1 MAHMV
6 DLTHTERVSLVSE
19 LALEPSRSDFIV
31 LPQAG
36 AAAQAD
42 SPSAHPLMK
51 ESHCGHLHRLIP
63 ALCASSNEGVTLW
76 VIFCQA
82 DSHSAYSLM
91 R

>member
-36 AAAQAD
+36 AATQAD
-42 SPSAHPLMK
+42 SPS
-51 ESHCGHLHRLIP
+51 
-63 ALCASSNEGVTLW
+63 LCASSNEGVTLW
-76 VIFCQA
+76 SSAQA
-82 DSHSAYSLM
+82 DSRSVCIL
-91 R
+91 

>member
-6 DLTHTERVSLVSE
+6 GLTHTERVSLVSE

-42 SPSAHPLMK
+42 SRSAHPLMK
-51 ESHCGHLHRLIP
+51 ESHCGHPLQRLIP
-63 ALCASSNEGVTLW
+63 TLVSSNEVVTLW
-76 VIFCQA
+76 SSAQA
-82 DSHSAYSLM
+82 DSCLCIL
-91 R
+91 